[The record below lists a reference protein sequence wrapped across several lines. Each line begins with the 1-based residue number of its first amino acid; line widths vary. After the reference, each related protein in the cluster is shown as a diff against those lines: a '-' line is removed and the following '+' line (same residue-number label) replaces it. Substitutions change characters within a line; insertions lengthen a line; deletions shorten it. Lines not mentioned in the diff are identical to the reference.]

1 MSDGNDTTQIKN
13 IKWSIGGKQVSY
25 SFDPKIDFDPNSD
38 SKLGHPVAV

>member
-25 SFDPKIDFDPNSD
+25 NFDPKMDFDPKCTYFD
-38 SKLGHPVAV
+38 PK